1 MQQENPVQQTAHP
14 DLDCWLQPGDVAV
27 WHHRRGHR
35 RPHCHTPGYWLR
47 SPGWAA
53 STVWTVLLCRSWIC
67 LLSLWNNYLG
77 ILKQVYPLFS
87 LPFHCRQITV
97 GPTAV
102 NYLMSYNYAGGSPYK
117 AVTLSFWAGLIEML
131 AGFFNLGFM
140 IQFISKPVLSAF
152 TNVVAIKVGNELSR
166 IKEQTN
172 LLMAFRLSQHVSKDS
187 LD

>member
-1 MQQENPVQQTAHP
+1 
-14 DLDCWLQPGDVAV
+14 
-27 WHHRRGHR
+27 
-35 RPHCHTPGYWLR
+35 
-47 SPGWAA
+47 
-53 STVWTVLLCRSWIC
+53 
-67 LLSLWNNYLG
+67 
-77 ILKQVYPLFS
+77 
-87 LPFHCRQITV
+87 
-97 GPTAV
+97 
-102 NYLMSYNYAGGSPYK
+102 MSYNYAGGSPYK